1 MSINYIFTQLFIFSI
16 FIIVEKNVFMNSKF
30 AFVSLFFFLR
40 LIKFFYQRNHLLNYL
55 VIIEVYI
62 VLMYFRFFSLSNL
75 VSSSLIR
82 VFFFIVIIVCG
93 ARLGISLLVLITR
106 RVSKELEI
114 RYSTFNID

>member
-1 MSINYIFTQLFIFSI
+1 MGINYIFTQLFIFSI

-55 VIIEVYI
+55 